1 MKAFI
6 DRIFKKRKQDAE
18 EVNKQVEE
26 QIIEQ
31 PIAQTKPVEEQ
42 ATQASIEAIVQDHT
56 DRKDD

>member
-6 DRIFKKRKQDAE
+6 DRVFKKRKQNVE
-18 EVNKQVEE
+18 QVEE
-26 QIIEQ
+26 PITEQ
-31 PIAQTKPVEEQ
+31 PIAQTESIEEQ